1 MAAEALRTTSSS
13 SICNF
18 NNNGKKQPLR
28 PSPRRFRVIPS
39 NALRQRYSNRCSTI
53 SEFFGTLRLRSSPPN
68 ISTLPSRPSK
78 NRSFSVVAMAN
89 EGQLNT
95 SSLYIVVLSL
105 ILEVTHVCSEKW
117 KCQLLCVNV
126 CVCVC
131 VSVCVGCFIFG
142 LDCIELAFFDVKL

>member
-1 MAAEALRTTSSS
+1 MAAEALRTTSAS

-28 PSPRRFRVIPS
+28 TSPRRFRVIPS

-95 SSLYIVVLSL
+95 SSLYIVIISL

-117 KCQLLCVNV
+117 KCQLLCV

-131 VSVCVGCFIFG
+131 VSVCMGCFIFG
-142 LDCIELAFFDVKL
+142 MDCIELAFFEVKL